1 MSITMKFSRRAFSAS
16 LLLPSGFLM
25 AANHAATRFKLMS
38 FNMWVGGTASG
49 STPTDLANAV
59 KTAGAD
65 VVGMQETDG
74 NGEDVSK
81 EVAKLLGWN
90 HLQQGGRTAVISR
103 FRIVDATPRKW
114 GVFLEIKPET
124 RICVFN
130 CHFAPAPY
138 QPYQL
143 LDIPY
148 GNAPFIKTEQE
159 AIEWAVKSRGAQ
171 VQRMRGALDE
181 VRKQAVPIF
190 VTGDFNEPSH
200 LDWTH
205 AAAKA
210 GLHPIKVE
218 YPTTKTIM
226 EHGLVD
232 AFREQHPAS
241 VRRPGFTWTRLT
253 EVDDPKDHHD
263 RIDFVL
269 ADQERSKVLDCKVVG
284 ESKSKA
290 DLVLNPWP
298 SDHRAVVAT
307 IKLR

>member
-1 MSITMKFSRRAFSAS
+1 MNISRRAFSAS
-16 LLLPSGFLM
+16 LLMSPGLSL
-25 AANHAATRFKLMS
+25 AANHAVTKFKLMS

-49 STPTDLANAV
+49 SSPRDLANAV

-65 VVGMQETDG
+65 AVGMQETDG
-74 NGEDVSK
+74 NGKDVSK
-81 EVAKLLGWN
+81 EVAQLLGWN

-103 FRIVDATPRKW
+103 FPIVGATPDKW
-114 GVFLEIKPET
+114 GVYLDVKPDEK
-124 RICVFN
+124 ICVFN

-148 GNAPFIKTEQE
+148 GGAPFIKTEQE

-171 VQRMRGALDE
+171 VQRMLNELSE
-181 VRKQAVPIF
+181 VRKQATPIF

-200 LDWTH
+200 LDWTQ
-205 AAAKA
+205 AAVKA

-226 EHGLVD
+226 RHGLVD
-232 AFREQHPAS
+232 TYRERHPNP
-241 VRRPGFTWTRLT
+241 VRHPGFTWTRLT
-253 EVDDPKDHHD
+253 TPDDPKDHHD

-269 ADQERSKVLDCKVVG
+269 ADQEHSMVIDCKVVG
-284 ESKSKA
+284 ESKSNA

>member
-1 MSITMKFSRRAFSAS
+1 MKFSRRAFSAS

-103 FRIVDATPRKW
+103 FRIVGATPRKW

-143 LDIPY
+143 
-148 GNAPFIKTEQE
+148 
-159 AIEWAVKSRGAQ
+159 
-171 VQRMRGALDE
+171 
-181 VRKQAVPIF
+181 
-190 VTGDFNEPSH
+190 
-200 LDWTH
+200 
-205 AAAKA
+205 
-210 GLHPIKVE
+210 
-218 YPTTKTIM
+218 
-226 EHGLVD
+226 
-232 AFREQHPAS
+232 
-241 VRRPGFTWTRLT
+241 
-253 EVDDPKDHHD
+253 
-263 RIDFVL
+263 
-269 ADQERSKVLDCKVVG
+269 
-284 ESKSKA
+284 
-290 DLVLNPWP
+290 
-298 SDHRAVVAT
+298 
-307 IKLR
+307 